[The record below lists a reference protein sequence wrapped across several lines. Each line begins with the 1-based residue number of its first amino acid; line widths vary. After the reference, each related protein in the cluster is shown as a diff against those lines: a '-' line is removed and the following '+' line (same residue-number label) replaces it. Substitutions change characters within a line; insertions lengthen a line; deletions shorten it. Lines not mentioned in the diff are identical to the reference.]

1 MLSQTILTAM
11 NNQIKYE
18 FQAAFLYLSI
28 AAYLESLDLPGAAAA
43 MRQQSDEEMEHAMKF
58 FNYIT
63 DRNSRVTLQA
73 LEQPQ
78 TDFASPLAAFE
89 GALAHE
95 LQVTGLI
102 NNIYAAAVQEK
113 DFASQ
118 QFLDWFVSE
127 QVEEEKTASLRVTRW
142 AMAEGHPG
150 ATLMLD
156 HEMEEGSEG
165 GAE

>member
-95 LQVTGLI
+95 QKVTGLI